1 VNAKQAYFGMIG
13 LIVVLVLALLFG
25 ARSAVGLLKTRSSKM
40 VGLQLQQQV
49 LQDQQ
54 DSLARDKLEI
64 KKYAQLEKISKAIV
78 PQDKDQAATTR
89 EIVKIA
95 SESGITLSQIN
106 FAQSSLDGTSPITS
120 KKVQLSQLTP
130 VKGMT
135 GLYELPITIT
145 QDSKSPVSYNQF
157 IGFLQHIEQNRRTAQ
172 VTSISLQPDS
182 KNPGLLSF
190 SLTINEYIKP

>member
-1 VNAKQAYFGMIG
+1 MNAKQAYFGMIG